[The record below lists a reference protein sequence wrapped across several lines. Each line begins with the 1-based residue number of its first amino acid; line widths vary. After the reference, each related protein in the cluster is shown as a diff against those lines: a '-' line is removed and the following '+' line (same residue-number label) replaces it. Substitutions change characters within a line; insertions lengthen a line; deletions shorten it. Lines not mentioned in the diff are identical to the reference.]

1 MNDYESTLGWY
12 AKNDPYDYDQIIK
25 LVSDQ
30 KSLDNAPDDLG
41 GDGDL
46 SGKKV
51 FLVVGHEPGGGA
63 EGERD
68 WNIEVAQRLESK
80 LRGRGAF
87 VITYEHKV
95 RAYGQRCDE
104 MRDACLTQ
112 MPDADCV
119 ILMHY
124 NAYSDPN
131 AHGHEFHYGGV
142 KSLAESIR
150 DAWQEAFPNSKA
162 RQDDGILHNTDSN
175 GSLMIRSAPAACCL
189 LEPFFI
195 SNPDEKEQFS
205 NAHQEVADVYANG
218 IGHYLLTTTK

>member
-1 MNDYESTLGWY
+1 MSEYESTLRWY
-12 AKNDPYDYDQIIK
+12 AKNDPYDYAGIMR
-25 LVSDQ
+25 LVSEQ

-63 EGERD
+63 EGERE

-124 NAYSDPN
+124 NAYSDTS
-131 AHGHEFHYGGV
+131 AHGHEFHYGGY
-142 KSLAESIR
+142 KEFAESIR
-150 DAWQEAFPNSKA
+150 DAWQEAFPNSRP
-162 RQDDGILHNTDSN
+162 RQDNGILHNTDGN

-189 LEPFFI
+189 LEPFFAT
-195 SNPDEKEQFS
+195 NLNEREQFIE
-205 NAHQEVADVYANG
+205 AHQDVAEVYAKG
-218 IGHYLLTTTK
+218 ISSWLKNE